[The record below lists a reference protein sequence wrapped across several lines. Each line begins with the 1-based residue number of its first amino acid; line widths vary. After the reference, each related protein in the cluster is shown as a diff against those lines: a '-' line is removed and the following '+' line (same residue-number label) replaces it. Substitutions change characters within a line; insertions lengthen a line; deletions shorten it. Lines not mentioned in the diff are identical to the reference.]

1 MGFLI
6 DAVATWFGFAKSLDF
21 KRSDDDRTQND
32 YLAELNHHTEYK
44 LMQCFSSAVI
54 GGVDSQA

>member
-6 DAVATWFGFAKSLDF
+6 DAVATWFGFAVFGPRGWTMLY
-21 KRSDDDRTQND
+21 TND
-32 YLAELNHHTEYK
+32 YLAELNHHTKYK